1 MGTSSAGGPA
11 PEPTIELACAARQD
25 YVPHA
30 AAMLHSVLT
39 VERTAAVRIHFLH
52 GADLPGD
59 DRDRLGEM
67 VAALGGEIDFHL
79 ISDEDVAGLRT
90 RTFLPASHWY
100 RIFLPDLLPTV
111 DRILYFDGDLIALDS
126 LRPLWESE
134 LGEHYLA
141 AVTNVF
147 QPNDMHRP
155 AQLGLPPDQPY
166 FNSGVM
172 LMNLEL
178 MRRDDRTRALVD
190 YAGEH
195 AERLSWPEQDALNL
209 VLGDRRLH
217 LHPRW
222 NLMNSILLFPRAAE
236 ELGAD
241 AVAEARRDPAIR
253 HFEGPSVNK
262 PWHYLCDREG
272 RELYLEHR
280 RRTPWPEVALEGRTP
295 RNMLRRAAR
304 RLRPRAGAPAGT

>member
-1 MGTSSAGGPA
+1 MGTSRAGSPA
-11 PEPTIELACAARQD
+11 PRTTIELACAARHD

-39 VERTAAVRIHFLH
+39 VEGGVGARIHFLH
-52 GADLPGD
+52 GADLPD
-59 DRDRLGEM
+59 EDRSRLGEM
-67 VAALGGEIDFHL
+67 VAALGGEVDFHL
-79 ISDEDVAGLRT
+79 VTEKDVAGLRT

-100 RIFLPDLLPTV
+100 RIFLPDLLPGV
-111 DRILYFDGDLIALDS
+111 ERVLYLDGDLIVLDALG
-126 LRPLWESE
+126 PLWETD

-141 AVTNVF
+141 AVTNLF
-147 QPNDMHRP
+147 QPNEMHRP
-155 AQLGLPPDQPY
+155 AQLGLPPGRPY

-178 MRRDDRTRALVD
+178 LRRDGCTRTLID
-190 YAGEH
+190 YAAAN

-222 NLMNSILLFPRAAE
+222 NLMNSILLFPWSVEAF
-236 ELGAD
+236 GAD

-262 PWHYLCDREG
+262 PWHYLCDRDG

-280 RRTPWPEVALEGRTP
+280 RGTPWPEVEVEGRTLA
-295 RNMLRRAAR
+295 NVLRRWR
-304 RLRPRAGAPAGT
+304 RGLRARAGAGSR

>member
-1 MGTSSAGGPA
+1 MATSSAGGAA
-11 PEPTIELACAARQD
+11 PEATIELACAARHD

-30 AAMLHSVLT
+30 AAMLHSVLSS
-39 VERTAAVRIHFLH
+39 EPAVSARIHFLH
-52 GADLPGD
+52 GDDLPEEA
-59 DRDRLGEM
+59 RRRLGEM
-67 VAALGGEIDFHL
+67 IAVLGGEIDFHL

-100 RIFLPDLLPTV
+100 RIFLPELLPGA
-111 DRILYFDGDLIALDS
+111 DRILYLDGDLIALDS
-126 LRPLWESE
+126 LRPLWETD
-134 LGEHYLA
+134 LGDHYLA

-147 QPNDMHRP
+147 QRNDMGRP

-178 MRRDDRTRALVD
+178 MRRDGCTRALID
-190 YAGEH
+190 HAAEN

-222 NLMNSILLFPRAAE
+222 NLMNSILLFPWAV
-236 ELGAD
+236 D
-241 AVAEARRDPAIR
+241 AFGTQALAEAQENPAIR

-272 RELYLEHR
+272 RELYLRHR
-280 RRTPWPEVALEGRTP
+280 RGTPWPKVELEGATAQNRI
-295 RNMLRRAAR
+295 RRWWRDLRG
-304 RLRPRAGAPAGT
+304 RAGAGAR